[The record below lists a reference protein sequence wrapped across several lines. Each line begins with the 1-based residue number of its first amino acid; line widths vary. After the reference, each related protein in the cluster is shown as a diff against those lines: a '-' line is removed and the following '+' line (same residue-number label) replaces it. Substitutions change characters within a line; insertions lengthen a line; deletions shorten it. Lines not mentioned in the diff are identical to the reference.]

1 MPTIFKASK
10 MATHP
15 KVSKS
20 NQHFFD
26 LFKGSKITNLVY
38 CYHRY
43 YFNNL
48 HCYHYQKC
56 KKKFFCFSYKGAIYT
71 A

>member
-1 MPTIFKASK
+1 MFKVSK

-15 KVSKS
+15 KVSNS

-26 LFKGSKITNLVY
+26 LFKDSKITNLVY
-38 CYHRY
+38 CYLVIILTIY
-43 YFNNL
+43 ISIITKNINN
-48 HCYHYQKC
+48 
-56 KKKFFCFSYKGAIYT
+56 FVCFSYKDAIYT